1 MFMSLVVALDLEASG
16 DRALPVVRA
25 RSPVSPTSRSS
36 S

>member
-1 MFMSLVVALDLEASG
+1 MFTSLVVALDLEASG

-25 RSPVSPTSRSS
+25 WPAWPTSLSS